1 MLNIHVYS
9 KNIIKYKQIYNNM
22 SRPKGSLN
30 KSTIAKMQQQTS
42 KGGGVFLTK
51 LEKQIEGSAI
61 TRKNALGWVNWG
73 VRNNYP
79 NLLLD
84 LYNQS
89 PTHRSAVNF
98 AVQSILGNGVD
109 FEQMQLNGDEVVPNY
124 AQTWDEVIKSL
135 ALDYILYGSYAIQ
148 VIMNKD
154 GKTYSFWH
162 MPLDKVRWS
171 EYDEDGQVTKYWI
184 CQDWTMTGNY
194 PPFEIDALDMKDEWK
209 LEKGKPYLYVYRTYS
224 PTMTYYTQPHY
235 AAAIKAIQA
244 EIEYVNYDLKN
255 IVNGFAP
262 AGVLTLPEVET
273 DEERQAIIQNVTRMF
288 QGSDN
293 ANSVM
298 ITFRSNIEDKG
309 VEYTPFQSNKG
320 SFNYYA
326 DANQRVINR
335 ILESHQIPNASLIG
349 MPDIGNSGFSSEA
362 DKLEVSYQ
370 LYNKLTGNY
379 NRMAVIR
386 TLNQMLKMNGIETEI
401 IMKPLNFNDFQED
414 ANVKERT
421 ESADV
426 PEKNADENNVEEK
439 VEK

>member
-1 MLNIHVYS
+1 
-9 KNIIKYKQIYNNM
+9 M
-22 SRPKGSLN
+22 SRPVGSKN
-30 KSTIAKMQQQTS
+30 KPKVSMGS
-42 KGGGVFLTK
+42 GVFLTN

-98 AVQSILGNGVD
+98 AVMSILGNGVD
-109 FEQMQLNGDEVVPNY
+109 YEQMGVNGDEIVPNY
-124 AQTWDEVIKSL
+124 SQSWDEIIKSL
-135 ALDYILYGSYAIQ
+135 ALDYIIYGSYAIQ
-148 VIMNKD
+148 IIQNKD
-154 GKTYSFWH
+154 GKTFSFWH

-171 EYDEDGQVTKYWI
+171 EYDEDGQITSYWI
-184 CQDWTMTGNY
+184 CQDWTATGQF
-194 PPFEIDALDMKDEWK
+194 PPFQIEAFDMRDDFKIER
-209 LEKGKPYLYVYRTYS
+209 GKPYLYVYRTYS
-224 PTMTYYTQPHY
+224 PAMTYYTQPHY
-235 AAAIKAIQA
+235 QAAIKAIQS
-244 EIEYVNYDLKN
+244 EIEYVTYDLKN

-273 DEERQAIIQNVTRMF
+273 DEERQAVIKNVTKMF
-288 QGSDN
+288 QGSEN

-309 VEYTPFQSNKG
+309 VEYVPFQTNKG
-320 SFNYYA
+320 SFNFYA
-326 DANQRVINR
+326 DANQRTINR
-335 ILESHQIPNASLIG
+335 ILEAHQIPNAALIG
-349 MPDIGNSGFSSEA
+349 HPDISNSGFASEA

-379 NRMAVIR
+379 NRMAVIK
-386 TLNQMLKMNGIETEI
+386 TLNQMLQMNGVDTEI
-401 IMKPLNFNDFQED
+401 IMKPLSFNDFGED
-414 ANVKERT
+414 ADVKERT
-421 ESADV
+421 EPAEVD
-426 PEKNADENNVEEK
+426 KKDIDENNSEEK

>member
-1 MLNIHVYS
+1 MPRPVGS
-9 KNIIKYKQIYNNM
+9 KNK
-22 SRPKGSLN
+22 PKTPQN
-30 KSTIAKMQQQTS
+30 KN
-42 KGGGVFLTK
+42 GVYITK

-61 TRKNALGWVNWG
+61 TRKSSLGWVNWG
-73 VRNNYP
+73 ARNNYP

-98 AVQSILGNGVD
+98 AMMSILGNGVD
-109 FEQMQLNGDEVVPNY
+109 YDAMKVNGDEVVPNY
-124 AQTWDEVIKSL
+124 SQTWDEVIKSL

-154 GKTYSFWH
+154 GKTFSFWH
-162 MPLDKVRWS
+162 IPLDKVRWS
-171 EYDEDGQVTKYWI
+171 EYDEDGQILSYWI
-184 CQDWTMTGNY
+184 CQDWTMAGQY
-194 PPFEIDALDMKDEWK
+194 PPIEIEALDMKSEK
-209 LEKGKPYLYVYRTYS
+209 TLEKGKPYLYVYRAYS
-224 PTMTYYTQPHY
+224 PTMNYYTQPHY

-244 EIEYVNYDLKN
+244 EIEYCNYDLKN

-273 DEERQAIIQNVTRMF
+273 DEERQAVVNNVTRMF
-288 QGSDN
+288 QGSEN

-335 ILESHQIPNASLIG
+335 ILEAHQIPNASLIG
-349 MPDIGNSGFSSEA
+349 MPDLNNSGFSSEA

-401 IMKPLNFNDFQED
+401 VMKPLSFKDFDNDAD
-414 ANVKERT
+414 VKERT
-421 ESADV
+421 EGTDV
-426 PEKNADENNVEEK
+426 DEKETNDNNVEEK
-439 VEK
+439 VEE

>member
-1 MLNIHVYS
+1 
-9 KNIIKYKQIYNNM
+9 M
-22 SRPKGSLN
+22 SRPVGSKN
-30 KSTIAKMQQQTS
+30 KPKVSMGS
-42 KGGGVFLTK
+42 GVFLTS

-73 VRNNYP
+73 IRNNYP

-98 AVQSILGNGVD
+98 AVMSILGNGVD
-109 FEQMQLNGDEVVPNY
+109 YEQMGVNGDEIVPNY
-124 AQTWDEVIKSL
+124 SQSWDEIIKSL
-135 ALDYILYGSYAIQ
+135 ALDYIIYGSYAIQ
-148 VIMNKD
+148 IIQNKD
-154 GKTYSFWH
+154 GKTFSFWH

-171 EYDEDGQVTKYWI
+171 EYDEDGQITSYWI
-184 CQDWTMTGNY
+184 CQDWTATGQF
-194 PPFEIDALDMKDEWK
+194 PPFQIEAFDMRDDFKIER
-209 LEKGKPYLYVYRTYS
+209 GKPYLYVYRTYS
-224 PTMTYYTQPHY
+224 PAMTYYTQPHY
-235 AAAIKAIQA
+235 QAAIKAIQS
-244 EIEYVNYDLKN
+244 EIEYVAYDLKT

-273 DEERQAIIQNVTRMF
+273 DEERQAVIKNVTKMF
-288 QGSDN
+288 QGSEN

-309 VEYTPFQSNKG
+309 VEYVPFTNNSGHVNL
-320 SFNYYA
+320 YA

-335 ILESHQIPNASLIG
+335 ILEAHQIPNAALIG
-349 MPDIGNSGFSSEA
+349 HPDISNSGFASEA

-379 NRMAVIR
+379 NRMAVIK
-386 TLNQMLKMNGIETEI
+386 TLNQMLQMNGVDTEI
-401 IMKPLNFNDFQED
+401 IMKPLSFNDFGDD
-414 ANVKERT
+414 ADVKERT
-421 ESADV
+421 EPAEVD
-426 PEKNADENNVEEK
+426 KKDIDENNTEEK

>member
-1 MLNIHVYS
+1 
-9 KNIIKYKQIYNNM
+9 M
-22 SRPKGSLN
+22 SRPVGSKN
-30 KSTIAKMQQQTS
+30 KPKIQKSS
-42 KGGGVFLTK
+42 GVFLTNF
-51 LEKQIEGSAI
+51 EKQIEGSAV
-61 TRKNALGWVNWG
+61 TRKSGFDWVNWG
-73 VRNNYP
+73 IKNNYP
-79 NLLLD
+79 NLMLD

-98 AVQSILGNGVD
+98 AIQSILGNGVD

-124 AQTWDEVIKSL
+124 AQTWDEVIKAL
-135 ALDYILYGSYAIQ
+135 ATDYILYGSYALQI
-148 VIMNKD
+148 IMNKD
-154 GKTYSFWH
+154 GQTYSFWH

-171 EYDEDGQVTKYWI
+171 EYDEDGQITSYWV
-184 CQDWTMTGNY
+184 CNDWTSTSKN
-194 PPFEIDALDMKDEWK
+194 PPIEIEAFDMKSEMK
-209 LEKGKPYLYVYRTYS
+209 LDKGKPYLYVYRTYS

-244 EIEYVNYDLKN
+244 EIEYCNYDLKN
-255 IVNGFAP
+255 IVNGFTP
-262 AGVLTLPEVET
+262 SGVLTLPEVET

-288 QGSDN
+288 QGSEN

-298 ITFRSNIEDKG
+298 ITFRSNVEDKG

-335 ILESHQIPNASLIG
+335 ILEAHQIPNAALIG

-379 NRMAVIR
+379 NRMAVVR

-401 IMKPLNFNDFQED
+401 IMKPLNFNDFGDD
-414 ANVKERT
+414 ADVKERT
-421 ESADV
+421 SSVTVE
-426 PEKNADENNVEEK
+426 EKEVDENNVEEK
-439 VEK
+439 VEE

>member
-1 MLNIHVYS
+1 
-9 KNIIKYKQIYNNM
+9 M
-22 SRPKGSLN
+22 SRPVGSKN
-30 KSTIAKMQQQTS
+30 KPKVAKPS
-42 KGGGVFLTK
+42 GLFLTK
-51 LEKQIEGSAI
+51 FEKQIEGSAI

-73 VRNNYP
+73 ARNNYP

-148 VIMNKD
+148 VILNKD
-154 GKTYSFWH
+154 GKTFSYWH

-171 EYDEDGQVTKYWI
+171 EYDEDGQVTSYWI

-194 PPFEIDALDMKDEWK
+194 PPFQIEALDMKSEWK

-298 ITFRSNIEDKG
+298 ITFRNNIEDKG

-335 ILESHQIPNASLIG
+335 ILEAHQIPNASLIG

-386 TLNQMLKMNGIETEI
+386 TINQMFKMNGIDTEI
-401 IMKPLNFNDFQED
+401 IMKPLNFNDFQDD
-414 ANVKERT
+414 ADVKERT
-421 ESADV
+421 SATGVD
-426 PEKNADENNVEEK
+426 EKDAKENNEEEK
-439 VEK
+439 VEE

>member
-1 MLNIHVYS
+1 
-9 KNIIKYKQIYNNM
+9 M
-22 SRPKGSLN
+22 SRPVGSKN
-30 KSTIAKMQQQTS
+30 KPKIQKSS
-42 KGGGVFLTK
+42 GVFLTN

-73 VRNNYP
+73 VKNNYT

-89 PTHRSAVNF
+89 PTHRSAINF
-98 AVQSILGNGVD
+98 AMMSILGNGVD
-109 FEQMQLNGDEVVPNY
+109 YDQMQLNGDEVVPNY
-124 AQTWDEVIKSL
+124 SQTWDEVIKSL

-148 VIMNKD
+148 VIMNND

-162 MPLDKVRWS
+162 MPLEKVRWS
-171 EYDEDGQVTKYWI
+171 EFDEDGQITSYWI
-184 CQDWTMTGNY
+184 SNDWTAIGQN
-194 PPFEIDALDMKDEWK
+194 PPIEVEALDMKSEMK

-244 EIEYVNYDLKN
+244 EIEYCNYDLKN
-255 IVNGFAP
+255 IVNGFTP
-262 AGVLTLPEVET
+262 SGVLTLPEVET
-273 DEERQAIIQNVTRMF
+273 DEERQAIIANITRMF
-288 QGSDN
+288 QGSEN

-320 SFNYYA
+320 SFNFYA

-335 ILESHQIPNASLIG
+335 ILEAHQIPNAALIG
-349 MPDIGNSGFSSEA
+349 MPDISNSGFASEA
-362 DKLEVSYQ
+362 DKLQVSYE

-386 TLNQMLKMNGIETEI
+386 TLNQMFKMNGIETEI
-401 IMKPLNFNDFQED
+401 VMKPLNFADFGND

-421 ESADV
+421 ASVEIE
-426 PEKNADENNVEEK
+426 EKEVNENNVEEQ
-439 VEK
+439 VTE

>member
-1 MLNIHVYS
+1 MP
-9 KNIIKYKQIYNNM
+9 
-22 SRPKGSLN
+22 RTKGALN
-30 KSTIAKMQQQTS
+30 KPKTPQKNRN
-42 KGGGVFLTK
+42 GVYVTK

-61 TRKNALGWVNWG
+61 TRKSSMGWVNWG
-73 VRNNYP
+73 ARNNYP

-98 AVQSILGNGVD
+98 AMMSILGNGVD
-109 FEQMQLNGDEVVPNY
+109 YDAMKLNGDEVVPNY

-154 GKTYSFWH
+154 GKTFSFWH
-162 MPLDKVRWS
+162 IPLEKVRWS
-171 EYDEDGQVTKYWI
+171 EYDEDGQIPSYWI
-184 CQDWTMTGNY
+184 CNDWTMAGQY
-194 PPFEIDALDMKDEWK
+194 PPIEVEALDMKSEMK
-209 LEKGKPYLYVYRTYS
+209 LEKGKPYLYVYRAYS
-224 PTMTYYTQPHY
+224 PTMNYYTQPHY

-244 EIEYVNYDLKN
+244 EIEYCNYDLKN

-298 ITFRSNIEDKG
+298 ITFRSNVEDKG
-309 VEYTPFQSNKG
+309 VEYVPFTAAQGNV
-320 SFNYYA
+320 NTYA
-326 DANQRVINR
+326 DANQRVVNR
-335 ILESHQIPNASLIG
+335 ILEAHQIPNAALIG
-349 MPDIGNSGFSSEA
+349 MPDLNNSGFSSEA

-386 TLNQMLKMNGIETEI
+386 TLNQMLKMNGVETEI
-401 IMKPLNFNDFQED
+401 IMKPLNFNDFGDD
-414 ANVKERT
+414 ANVEERT
-421 ESADV
+421 KPTEVNDDEV
-426 PEKNADENNVEEK
+426 KDNNAEEK

>member
-1 MLNIHVYS
+1 
-9 KNIIKYKQIYNNM
+9 M
-22 SRPKGSLN
+22 SRPVGSKNKPKVKLN
-30 KSTIAKMQQQTS
+30 R
-42 KGGGVFLTK
+42 GVFLTNF
-51 LEKQIEGSAI
+51 EKQIEGSAV
-61 TRKNALGWVNWG
+61 TRKNAMGWVNWG
-73 VRNNYP
+73 ARNNYP

-89 PTHRSAVNF
+89 PTHRSAINF
-98 AVQSILGNGVD
+98 AMMSILGNGVD
-109 FEQMQLNGDEVVPNY
+109 YEKMKLNGDEVVPNY
-124 AQTWDEVIKSL
+124 SQTWDEVIKSL

-154 GKTYSFWH
+154 GKTFSFWH
-162 MPLDKVRWS
+162 MPLEKVRWS
-171 EYDEDGQVTKYWI
+171 EFDEDGQITSYWI
-184 CQDWTMTGNY
+184 CNDWTATGQY
-194 PPFEIDALDMKDEWK
+194 PPVQIDALDMREDFK

-244 EIEYVNYDLKN
+244 EIEYCNYDLKN
-255 IVNGFAP
+255 IVNGFTP
-262 AGVLTLPEVET
+262 SGVLTLPEVET
-273 DEERQAIIQNVTRMF
+273 DEERQAIIANVTRMF
-288 QGSDN
+288 TGSEN
-293 ANSVM
+293 SNSVM

-309 VEYTPFQSNKG
+309 VEYTPFAKNQG
-320 SFNYYA
+320 SFNFYA

-335 ILESHQIPNASLIG
+335 ILEAHQIPNAALIG
-349 MPDIGNSGFSSEA
+349 MPDISNSGFASEA

-401 IMKPLNFNDFQED
+401 IMKPLNFNDFGDD

-421 ESADV
+421 ESV
-426 PEKNADENNVEEK
+426 TVEEKEVDENNVEEK
-439 VEK
+439 VEE

>member
-1 MLNIHVYS
+1 
-9 KNIIKYKQIYNNM
+9 M
-22 SRPKGSLN
+22 SRPVGSKN
-30 KSTIAKMQQQTS
+30 KPKIQKSS
-42 KGGGVFLTK
+42 GVFLTN

-73 VRNNYP
+73 VKNNYP

-89 PTHRSAVNF
+89 PTHRSAINF
-98 AVQSILGNGVD
+98 AMMSILGNGVD
-109 FEQMQLNGDEVVPNY
+109 YEQMQLNGDEVVPNY
-124 AQTWDEVIKSL
+124 SQTWDEVIKSL

-154 GKTYSFWH
+154 GNTYSFWH
-162 MPLDKVRWS
+162 MPLEKVRWS
-171 EYDEDGQVTKYWI
+171 EYDEDGQITSYWI
-184 CQDWTMTGNY
+184 SNDWTAIGQN
-194 PPFEIDALDMKDEWK
+194 PPIEVEALDMKSEMK

-244 EIEYVNYDLKN
+244 EIEYCNYDLKN
-255 IVNGFAP
+255 IVNGFTP
-262 AGVLTLPEVET
+262 SGVLTLPEVET
-273 DEERQAIIQNVTRMF
+273 DEERQAIIANITRMF
-288 QGSDN
+288 QGSEN

-320 SFNYYA
+320 SFNFYA

-335 ILESHQIPNASLIG
+335 ILEAHQIPNAALIG
-349 MPDIGNSGFSSEA
+349 MPDISNSGFASEA
-362 DKLEVSYQ
+362 DKLQVSYE

-379 NRMAVIR
+379 NRMAVVR
-386 TLNQMLKMNGIETEI
+386 TLNQMFKMNGIETEI
-401 IMKPLNFNDFQED
+401 VMKPLNFADFGND
-414 ANVKERT
+414 ANVRERT
-421 ESADV
+421 ASVEIE
-426 PEKNADENNVEEK
+426 EKEVNENNVEEQ
-439 VEK
+439 VTE

>member
-1 MLNIHVYS
+1 MDE
-9 KNIIKYKQIYNNM
+9 IKKRRG
-22 SRPKGSLN
+22 RPSGSLN
-30 KSTIAKMQQQTS
+30 KSTLAKMQQQTS
-42 KGGGVFLTK
+42 KGGGVYLTQ

-61 TRKNALGWVNWG
+61 TKKNALGWVNWG

-335 ILESHQIPNASLIG
+335 ILESHQIPNAALIG

-386 TLNQMLKMNGIETEI
+386 TLNQMLKMNGIDTEI
-401 IMKPLNFNDFQED
+401 IMKPLSFNDFGND

-426 PEKNADENNVEEK
+426 PEKNVDENNVEEK

>member
-1 MLNIHVYS
+1 
-9 KNIIKYKQIYNNM
+9 M
-22 SRPKGSLN
+22 SRPVGSKN
-30 KSTIAKMQQQTS
+30 KPKTPSNKN
-42 KGGGVFLTK
+42 GVYLTK

-73 VRNNYP
+73 IKNNYP
-79 NLLLD
+79 NILLD
-84 LYNQS
+84 LFNQS

-109 FEQMQLNGDEVVPNY
+109 FEQMGLNDYEVVPNY
-124 AQTWDEVIKSL
+124 AQSWDEVIKSL

-148 VIMNKD
+148 IIMNKD
-154 GKTYSFWH
+154 GKTFSFWH

-171 EYDEDGQVTKYWI
+171 EYDEDGQITSYWI
-184 CQDWTMTGNY
+184 SQDWTALGQY
-194 PPFEIDALDMKDEWK
+194 PPFEIEALDMREDAKI
-209 LEKGKPYLYVYRTYS
+209 EKSKPYLYVYRTYS
-224 PTMTYYTQPHY
+224 PTMAYYTQPHY

-244 EIEYVNYDLKN
+244 EIEYCNYDLKN
-255 IVNGFAP
+255 IVNGFTP
-262 AGVLTLPEVET
+262 SGVLTLPEVET
-273 DEERQAIIQNVTRMF
+273 DEQRQAIINNITRMF

-298 ITFRSNIEDKG
+298 ITFRNNIEDKG
-309 VEYTPFQSNKG
+309 VEYVPFTNSTGNV
-320 SFNYYA
+320 NLYA

-335 ILESHQIPNASLIG
+335 ILEAHQIPNASLIG
-349 MPDIGNSGFSSEA
+349 MPDLNNSGFSSEA

-386 TLNQMLKMNGIETEI
+386 TLNQMLKMNGIDTEI
-401 IMKPLNFNDFQED
+401 IMKPLNFNDFGND
-414 ANVKERT
+414 ANVEERT
-421 ESADV
+421 QSTNV
-426 PEKNADENNVEEK
+426 PEKETDENNTEEQK

>member
-1 MLNIHVYS
+1 
-9 KNIIKYKQIYNNM
+9 M
-22 SRPKGSLN
+22 SRPVGSKN
-30 KSTIAKMQQQTS
+30 KPKVSMGS
-42 KGGGVFLTK
+42 GVFLTS

-98 AVQSILGNGVD
+98 AVMSILGNGVD
-109 FEQMQLNGDEVVPNY
+109 YEQMGVNGDEIVPNY
-124 AQTWDEVIKSL
+124 SQSWDEIIKSL
-135 ALDYILYGSYAIQ
+135 ALDYIIYGSYAIQ
-148 VIMNKD
+148 IIQNKD
-154 GKTYSFWH
+154 GKTFSFWH

-171 EYDEDGQVTKYWI
+171 EYDEDGQITSYWI
-184 CQDWTMTGNY
+184 CQDWTATGQF
-194 PPFEIDALDMKDEWK
+194 PPFQIEAFDMRDDFKIER
-209 LEKGKPYLYVYRTYS
+209 GKPYLYVYRTYS
-224 PTMTYYTQPHY
+224 PAMTYYTQPHY
-235 AAAIKAIQA
+235 QAAIKAIQS
-244 EIEYVNYDLKN
+244 EIEYVTYDLKN

-273 DEERQAIIQNVTRMF
+273 DEERQAVIKNVTKMF
-288 QGSDN
+288 QGSEN

-309 VEYTPFQSNKG
+309 VEYVPFQTNKG
-320 SFNYYA
+320 SFNFYA
-326 DANQRVINR
+326 DANQRTINR
-335 ILESHQIPNASLIG
+335 ILEAHQIPNAALIG
-349 MPDIGNSGFSSEA
+349 HPDISNSGFASEA

-379 NRMAVIR
+379 NRMAVIK
-386 TLNQMLKMNGIETEI
+386 TLNQMLQMNGVDTEI
-401 IMKPLNFNDFQED
+401 IMKPLSFNDFGED
-414 ANVKERT
+414 ADVKERT
-421 ESADV
+421 EPAEVD
-426 PEKNADENNVEEK
+426 KKDIDENNTEEK

>member
-1 MLNIHVYS
+1 
-9 KNIIKYKQIYNNM
+9 M

-30 KSTIAKMQQQTS
+30 KSTIAKMQQS
-42 KGGGVFLTK
+42 RGDRGGVYITK
-51 LEKQIEGSAI
+51 LEKQIEGSAV
-61 TRKNALGWVNWG
+61 TRRNALGWVNWG
-73 VRNNYP
+73 LKNTYP
-79 NLLLD
+79 NILLD

-109 FEQMQLNGDEVVPNY
+109 YEQMGVNGDEVIPNY

-154 GKTYSFWH
+154 GKTYSFYH

-171 EYDEDGQVTKYWI
+171 EYDEDGQITSYWI
-184 CQDWTMTGNY
+184 CQDWTATGQF
-194 PPFEIDALDMKDEWK
+194 PPFQIDALDMRDEK
-209 LEKGKPYLYVYRTYS
+209 RLEKGKPYLYVYRTYS

-244 EIEYVNYDLKN
+244 EIEYCNYDLKN

-262 AGVLTLPEVET
+262 SGVLTLPEVET
-273 DEERQAIIQNVTRMF
+273 DEQRQAIINNVTRMF

-298 ITFRSNIEDKG
+298 ITFRSNVEEKG
-309 VEYTPFQSNKG
+309 VEYTPFTASQGNV
-320 SFNYYA
+320 NVYA
-326 DANQRVINR
+326 EANQRVINR
-335 ILESHQIPNASLIG
+335 ILEAHQIPNASLIG

-386 TLNQMLKMNGIETEI
+386 TLNQMLKMNGIDTEI
-401 IMKPLNFNDFQED
+401 IMKPLNFNDFQDD

-421 ESADV
+421 EPTDV
-426 PEKNADENNVEEK
+426 KENEVDENNIEEQK
-439 VEK
+439 AEK

>member
-1 MLNIHVYS
+1 
-9 KNIIKYKQIYNNM
+9 M
-22 SRPKGSLN
+22 SRPVGSKN
-30 KSTIAKMQQQTS
+30 KPKVSMGS
-42 KGGGVFLTK
+42 GVFLT

-73 VRNNYP
+73 IRNNYP

-98 AVQSILGNGVD
+98 AVMSILGNGVD
-109 FEQMQLNGDEVVPNY
+109 YEQMGVNGDEIVPNY
-124 AQTWDEVIKSL
+124 SQSWDEIIKSL
-135 ALDYILYGSYAIQ
+135 ALDYIIYGSYAIQ
-148 VIMNKD
+148 IIQNKD
-154 GKTYSFWH
+154 GKTFSFWH

-171 EYDEDGQVTKYWI
+171 EYDEDGQITSYWI
-184 CQDWTMTGNY
+184 CNDWTATGQF
-194 PPFEIDALDMKDEWK
+194 PPFQIEAFDMRDDFKIER
-209 LEKGKPYLYVYRTYS
+209 GKPYLYVYRTYS
-224 PTMTYYTQPHY
+224 PAMTYYTQPHY
-235 AAAIKAIQA
+235 QAAIKAIQS
-244 EIEYVNYDLKN
+244 EIEYVAYDLKT

-273 DEERQAIIQNVTRMF
+273 DEERQAVIKNVTKMF
-288 QGSDN
+288 QGSEN

-309 VEYTPFQSNKG
+309 VEYVPFTSAQGHVNT
-320 SFNYYA
+320 YA

-335 ILESHQIPNASLIG
+335 ILEAHQIPNAALIG
-349 MPDIGNSGFSSEA
+349 MPDISNSGFASEA

-379 NRMAVIR
+379 NRMAVIK
-386 TLNQMLKMNGIETEI
+386 TLNQMLQMNGVDTEI
-401 IMKPLNFNDFQED
+401 IMKPLSFNDFGDD
-414 ANVKERT
+414 ADVKERT
-421 ESADV
+421 EPAEVD
-426 PEKNADENNVEEK
+426 KKDIDENNTEEK

>member
-1 MLNIHVYS
+1 
-9 KNIIKYKQIYNNM
+9 M

-42 KGGGVFLTK
+42 KGGGLFLTK

-61 TRKNALGWVNWG
+61 TKKNALGWVNWG
-73 VRNNYP
+73 IRNNYP

-109 FEQMQLNGDEVVPNY
+109 FEQMKLNGDEVVPNY
-124 AQTWDEVIKSL
+124 AQTWDEVVKSL

-244 EIEYVNYDLKN
+244 EIEYCNYDLKN

-293 ANSVM
+293 SNSVM

-309 VEYTPFQSNKG
+309 VEYTPFTASQGNV
-320 SFNYYA
+320 NIYA
-326 DANQRVINR
+326 EANQRVINR
-335 ILESHQIPNASLIG
+335 ILGAHQIPNAALIG
-349 MPDIGNSGFSSEA
+349 LPDVGNSGFSSEA

-386 TLNQMLKMNGIETEI
+386 TLNQMLKMNGIDTEI
-401 IMKPLNFNDFQED
+401 VMKPLNFNDFQED

-421 ESADV
+421 ESTDV
-426 PEKNADENNVEEK
+426 PEKNVDENNVEEK